1 MKVVIAPDSFKGTA
15 TAAEAAAALAA
26 GWRRVRPDDE
36 LVPRPMA
43 DGGEGTLATV
53 VAACPGA
60 ASHEVPG
67 CAGPDGRPI
76 TGVFGLLPDGSAVVD
91 IATASGLPL
100 MGAANALTATSRGT
114 GQLIAAA
121 LDHGATRLVIGLG
134 GSACTDGGA
143 GILAALGA
151 RFTDTRRRNLGDGGG
166 WLENLARVDLSGLRP
181 PPPGGV
187 VLLADVRSPLLGA
200 EGAAAVYGP
209 QKGARPTDIAR
220 LDLGLARLRDLLGGD
235 PDRPGM
241 GAAGGAAYGLATVWG
256 AVAVPG
262 AAAVA
267 DLIGLDQAL
276 EGADLVITGEGRY
289 DRTSL
294 LGKVVGEVQA
304 RAACARVPVRVVAG
318 DSTDPRTVT
327 LTRIAGST
335 GAARRD
341 APSWLRHAAAALARD
356 PITART

>member
-15 TAAEAAAALAA
+15 TAAEAADALAA
-26 GWRRVRPDDE
+26 GWQLVRPDDE
-36 LVPRPMA
+36 LVRAPMA
-43 DGGEGTLATV
+43 DGGEGTLATL

-60 ASHEVPG
+60 TRHSVPD
-67 CAGPDGRPI
+67 CAGPDGQPV
-76 TGVFGLLPDGSAVVD
+76 TGEFAMLPDGCAVVD

-100 MGAANALTATSRGT
+100 MGTANALTATSRGT

-121 LDHGATRLVIGLG
+121 IDHGATRLVVGLG
-134 GSACTDGGA
+134 GSACTDGGV

-151 RFTDTRRRNLGDGGG
+151 RFTDTRRRTPRDGGG
-166 WLENLARVDLSGLRP
+166 SLEDLARVDLSELRP

-187 VLLADVRSPLLGA
+187 TLLTDVRNPLLGA

-235 PDRPGM
+235 PDRSGM
-241 GAAGGAAYGLATVWG
+241 GAAGGAAYGLATAWG
-256 AVAVPG
+256 AVVVPG

-267 DLIGLDQAL
+267 DLIRLDQAL
-276 EGADLVITGEGRY
+276 DGADLVITGEGRY

-294 LGKVVGEVQA
+294 LGKVVGEVLA
-304 RAACARVPVRVVAG
+304 RAARVRVPVRVVAG

-335 GAARRD
+335 AAARRD
-341 APSWLRHAAAALARD
+341 APSWLRHAAAAMARD
-356 PITART
+356 LIPARS